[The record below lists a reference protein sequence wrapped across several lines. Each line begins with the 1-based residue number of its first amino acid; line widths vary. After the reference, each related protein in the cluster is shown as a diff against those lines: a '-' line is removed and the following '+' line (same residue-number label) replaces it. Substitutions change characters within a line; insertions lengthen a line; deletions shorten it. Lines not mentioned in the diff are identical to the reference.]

1 MAYRPFYDLV
11 SEDTP
16 ATFANPATFQ
26 PQTTQSVADLAT
38 VAGVPA
44 ETDGAQRLP
53 EDDKFSGRIAQK
65 PDALSAEERQYL
77 YEERAAILEYDAGMS
92 REEAELLA
100 RDQTSGT
107 LH

>member
-1 MAYRPFYDLV
+1 MAYRPFYDVV

-26 PQTTQSVADLAT
+26 PRPRQSVADLAN

-44 ETDGAQRLP
+44 ETEGAQGLP
-53 EDDKFSGRIAQK
+53 GDDKVSGRAAQN

-77 YEERAAILEYDAGMS
+77 YDERAAILEYDHGVP
-92 REEAELLA
+92 RDEAERLA
-100 RDQTSGT
+100 RQQTSGT
-107 LH
+107 VH